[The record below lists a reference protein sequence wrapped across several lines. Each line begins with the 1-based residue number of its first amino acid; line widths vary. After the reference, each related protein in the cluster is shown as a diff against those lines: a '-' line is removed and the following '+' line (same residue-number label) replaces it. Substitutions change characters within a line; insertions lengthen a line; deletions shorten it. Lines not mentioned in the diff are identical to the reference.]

1 MILILLGPPGA
12 GKGTQAKRLEEGDG
26 FLTLSTG
33 DMLRQAVSEGTEIG
47 RKAKAI
53 MDAGELVSDDIIMA
67 MIGERIDGLESGRG
81 VILDGVPRT
90 TGQAEMLDALLTGR
104 ERQVDRVVEIA
115 IDDDLLVERITGRFT
130 CTQCGAGYHDT
141 FKQPTVEGVCDQCGS
156 TEFTRRSDDTAE
168 TVKARLKAYHAET
181 APLVAYYQARDIVR
195 LVDGAAGMD
204 EVMGQIRAVAEA

>member
-1 MILILLGPPGA
+1 MILVLLGPPGA
-12 GKGTQAKRLEEGDG
+12 GKGTQAKRLEESDG

-195 LVDGAAGMD
+195 SVDGAAGMD

>member
-12 GKGTQAKRLEEGDG
+12 GKGTQAKRLEESDG

-47 RKAKAI
+47 CKAKAI

-67 MIGERIDGLESGRG
+67 MIGERIDALDSGRG

-90 TGQAEMLDALLTGR
+90 TGQAEMLDALLVKR
-104 ERQVDRVVEIA
+104 DRQVDRVVEIA

-130 CTQCGAGYHDT
+130 CAQCGAGYHDT
-141 FKQPTVEGVCDQCGS
+141 FKQSEVEGVCDQCGS

-181 APLVAYYQARDIVR
+181 VPLVAYYQARDIVR
-195 LVDGAAGMD
+195 SVDGAVSMD

>member
-12 GKGTQAKRLEEGDG
+12 GKGTQAKRLEESDG

-67 MIGERIDGLESGRG
+67 MIGGRIDALESGRG

-90 TGQAEMLDALLTGR
+90 TGQAEMLDALLVER
-104 ERQVDRVVEIA
+104 DRQVDRVVEIA

-130 CTQCGAGYHDT
+130 CAQCGAGYHDT
-141 FKQPTVEGVCDQCGS
+141 FKQPEVEGVCDHCGS

-181 APLVAYYQARDIVR
+181 APLVAYYQARDIAR
-195 LVDGAAGMD
+195 SVDGAVSMD

>member
-12 GKGTQAKRLEEGDG
+12 GKGTQAKRLEESDG

-67 MIGERIDGLESGRG
+67 MIGERIDALESGRG

-90 TGQAEMLDALLTGR
+90 TGQAEMLDALLVER

-130 CTQCGAGYHDT
+130 CAQCGAGYHDT
-141 FKQPTVEGVCDQCGS
+141 FKQPMVEGLCDQCGS

-168 TVKARLKAYHAET
+168 TVKARLKAYRAET
-181 APLVAYYQARDIVR
+181 APLVAYYQPRDIVR
-195 LVDGAAGMD
+195 SVDGAAGMD

>member
-12 GKGTQAKRLEEGDG
+12 GKGTQAKRLEESDG

-47 RKAKAI
+47 CKAKAI

-67 MIGERIDGLESGRG
+67 MIGERIDALDSGRG

-90 TGQAEMLDALLTGR
+90 TGQAEMLDALLVER
-104 ERQVDRVVEIA
+104 DRQVDRVVEIA

-130 CTQCGAGYHDT
+130 CAQCGAGYHDT
-141 FKQPTVEGVCDQCGS
+141 FKQSEVEGVCDQCGS

-168 TVKARLKAYHAET
+168 PSRRGSRRIMPRRCRSLRITKRAILCARSM
-181 APLVAYYQARDIVR
+181 AP
-195 LVDGAAGMD
+195 
-204 EVMGQIRAVAEA
+204 

>member
-1 MILILLGPPGA
+1 MILILLGAPGA
-12 GKGTQAKRLEEGDG
+12 GKGTQAKRLEESDG

-33 DMLRQAVSEGTEIG
+33 DMLRQAVSQGTEIG

-67 MIGERIDGLESGRG
+67 MIGERIDALESGRG

-90 TGQAEMLDALLTGR
+90 TGQAEMLDALLVER

-130 CTQCGAGYHDT
+130 CAQCGAGYHDT
-141 FKQPTVEGVCDQCGS
+141 FKQPLVEGLCDQCGS

-181 APLVAYYQARDIVR
+181 APLVAYYQPRDIVR
-195 LVDGAAGMD
+195 SVDGAAGMD

>member
-12 GKGTQAKRLEEGDG
+12 GKGTQAKRLEESDG

>member
-12 GKGTQAKRLEEGDG
+12 GKGTQAKRLEESDG

-47 RKAKAI
+47 CKAKAI

-67 MIGERIDGLESGRG
+67 MIGERIDALDSGRG

-90 TGQAEMLDALLTGR
+90 TGQAEMLDALLVER
-104 ERQVDRVVEIA
+104 DRQVDRVVEIA

-130 CTQCGAGYHDT
+130 CAQCGAGYHDT
-141 FKQPTVEGVCDQCGS
+141 FKQSEVEGVCDQCGS

-181 APLVAYYQARDIVR
+181 VPLVAYYQARDIVR
-195 LVDGAAGMD
+195 SVDGAVSMD